1 MMLSFFLTWSHQR
14 LRRDAIIVLEQR
26 KDSTCPPLVMLQ
38 KDSRRQKKNLNQ
50 ERYSSCFS
58 GSIQPMVDWSTSSVT
73 ITKKPLSHGSLSAL
87 NVILIIICTA
97 IHSLTRNG
105 KFWTAPTTLAKNRLS
120 SLMKV
125 SIQRWM
131 CKWDWLLKSTWLP
144 TASLLVW
151 WLEH

>member
-26 KDSTCPPLVMLQ
+26 KDSTCPPLVMLLN
-38 KDSRRQKKNLNQ
+38 DSRRQKKNLNQ

-58 GSIQPMVDWSTSSVT
+58 DWTQTMAIWSTSLVT
-73 ITKKPLSHGSLSAL
+73 STIKLQSHGSLLAL
-87 NVILIIICTA
+87 NVILILISTVIN
-97 IHSLTRNG
+97 SLNRNG

-120 SLMKV
+120 LSMKV
-125 SIQRWM
+125 SIPKWM
-131 CKWDWLLKSTWLP
+131 CKWDWLLRSTWLP

-151 WLEH
+151 WPEH